1 MISNLD
7 QYNVVHL
14 LLKIFLSRALVAIL
28 AGRAESF
35 DSILFCGF
43 IAIKFSFFF
52 ILISKIFINNVDFPI
67 QIFPIK
73 NIRFRLYVLAMC

>member
-14 LLKIFLSRALVAIL
+14 LLKYFLSRALAAIL
-28 AGRAESF
+28 AGRAESL
-35 DSILFCGF
+35 DSILFLGY

-52 ILISKIFINNVDFPI
+52 ISNIFINNVDFAI
-67 QIFPIK
+67 QIFQIK
-73 NIRFRLYVLAMC
+73 NI

>member
-14 LLKIFLSRALVAIL
+14 LLKYFLSRALVAIL

-35 DSILFCGF
+35 DDSILFCGY
-43 IAIKFSFFF
+43 IAIKFSFF
-52 ILISKIFINNVDFPI
+52 LISNIFINNVDFPI
-67 QIFPIK
+67 QIK
-73 NIRFRLYVLAMC
+73 NI